1 MQTTVPDSDRNVSGA
16 RRRRGDA
23 VTAAG
28 ARSGRA
34 EPANAHCGSSSCSR
48 SLPAAMPGTSSAAS
62 RNRLRSDIAQRLTA
76 ADAAAAQA
84 RARESDLGNELRD
97 AQAKLALLE
106 ARVAEFQSQQAAL
119 EALYRE
125 LAPSRDEL
133 ALAEVEQILVLA
145 SQQLSLGGN
154 VQAALA
160 GLQVADGKLARL
172 DRPQLA
178 PLRRALARD
187 MDRLKA
193 VPYVDV
199 AGISIKLDQVIGA
212 IDALP
217 LAKDERL
224 PPPRDGGFAGDDPA
238 WLRFLRDLW
247 NDLRSV
253 IRVEVSDRPAAPLI
267 TPQQS
272 FFLRENLRLRL
283 LSARL
288 ALLSRDER
296 AFRADLQAA
305 SGWLKQY
312 FDLQSKPV
320 QAALATLAQ
329 QSAVAD
335 AGRDAGP
342 RREPRCRPHAE
353 GGGRANARACRG
365 AAAQDS
371 DDVVRALIAFLLI
384 AAAAVTLALLFR
396 LNTGY
401 VLFVAPPYRVEL
413 SQNAF
418 IIIACWRFS
427 RSMR

>member
-1 MQTTVPDSDRNVSGA
+1 MPTTVPDPERSTSGLID
-16 RRRRGDA
+16 G
-23 VTAAG
+23 AATPP
-28 ARSGRA
+28 RV
-34 EPANAHCGSSSCSR
+34 
-48 SLPAAMPGTSSAAS
+48 PAADS
-62 RNRLRSDIAQRLTA
+62 RHTLGWRALWLLFIVAVGAGGYALYQQWRTTETMRIDVAQRLATGDVA
-76 ADAAAAQA
+76 VAQS
-84 RARESDLGNELRD
+84 RARESDLANELRD

-106 ARVAEFQSQQAAL
+106 ARVGEFQSQQASL

-133 ALAEVEQILVLA
+133 ALSEVEQILVLA

-160 GLQVADGKLARL
+160 GVQVADGKLARL

-199 AGISIKLDQVIGA
+199 AGISIKLDQLTGT
-212 IDALP
+212 IDSLP

-224 PPPRDGGFAGDDPA
+224 PPPKAADAPVAETA
-238 WLRFLRDLW
+238 WLRFVRDVW
-247 NDLRSV
+247 NDLRNV
-253 IRVEVSDRPAAPLI
+253 IRIEVSDRPAAPLV

-272 FFLRENLRLRL
+272 FFLHENLRLRL

-296 AFRADLQAA
+296 AFKADILAAA
-305 SGWLKQY
+305 SWLKQY

-329 QSAVAD
+329 QSAVPMPGEMPDLAASLDAVRTLKAVAD
-335 AGRDAGP
+335 RTP
-342 RREPRCRPHAE
+342 E
-353 GGGRANARACRG
+353 RAAARAK
-365 AAAQDS
+365 
-371 DDVVRALIAFLLI
+371 
-384 AAAAVTLALLFR
+384 
-396 LNTGY
+396 
-401 VLFVAPPYRVEL
+401 
-413 SQNAF
+413 
-418 IIIACWRFS
+418 
-427 RSMR
+427 

>member
-1 MQTTVPDSDRNVSGA
+1 MQTTVPDSDR
-16 RRRRGDA
+16 
-23 VTAAG
+23 TAAG
-28 ARSGRA
+28 ASAQAAAPASQPRA
-34 EPANAHCGSSSCSR
+34 RGSALGQR
-48 SLPAAMPGTSSAAS
+48 ALWTVVVLAIAAGVYAWYDQQRATQA
-62 RNRLRSDIAQRLTA
+62 LQGDVAQRLAT

-84 RARESDLGNELRD
+84 RVRESTLGNELRD

-106 ARVAEFQSQQAAL
+106 TRLAEFQSQQASL

-133 ALAEVEQILVLA
+133 ALSEVEQILVLA

-172 DRPQLA
+172 DRPQLG

-199 AGISIKLDQVIGA
+199 AGISIKLDQLVGG

-224 PPPRDGGFAGDDPA
+224 PVPKAPAANAADPA
-238 WLRFLRDLW
+238 WVRFLRDVW
-247 NDLRSV
+247 SDLRSV
-253 IRVEVSDRPAAPLI
+253 IRIEVSDRPAAPLV
-267 TPQQS
+267 TPQQA

-288 ALLSRDER
+288 ALLTRDDR
-296 AFRADLQAA
+296 WFKADLQAA
-305 SGWLKQY
+305 SDWLKQY

-320 QAALATLAQ
+320 QQALATLAQ
-329 QSAVAD
+329 QAAITMPGEMPDLAASLDAVRNLKAVAE
-335 AGRDAGP
+335 RTP
-342 RREPRCRPHAE
+342 E
-353 GGGRANARACRG
+353 RAPARTR
-365 AAAQDS
+365 
-371 DDVVRALIAFLLI
+371 
-384 AAAAVTLALLFR
+384 
-396 LNTGY
+396 
-401 VLFVAPPYRVEL
+401 
-413 SQNAF
+413 
-418 IIIACWRFS
+418 
-427 RSMR
+427 

>member
-16 RRRRGDA
+16 PGGAATPSPPPVRGSGGGAGQRALWLVVVLALLAGGYAWYEQRR
-23 VTAAG
+23 VTQ
-28 ARSGRA
+28 S
-34 EPANAHCGSSSCSR
+34 
-48 SLPAAMPGTSSAAS
+48 
-62 RNRLRSDIAQRLTA
+62 LRSDIAQRLTA
-76 ADAAAAQA
+76 ADSAAAQA
-84 RARESDLGNELRD
+84 RARESDLGNEMRD

-106 ARVAEFQSQQAAL
+106 ARVAEFQSQQASL

-199 AGISIKLDQVIGA
+199 AGISIKLDQLIGG

-224 PPPRDGGFAGDDPA
+224 PPPRTSASLADDPP
-238 WLRFLRDLW
+238 WVRFLRDLW

-272 FFLRENLRLRL
+272 FFLRENIRLRL

-296 AFRADLQAA
+296 AFQADLQAA

-329 QSAVAD
+329 QSAVPMPGEMPDLAGSLD
-335 AGRDAGP
+335 AVRTLKAV
-342 RREPRCRPHAE
+342 AE
-353 GGGRANARACRG
+353 RTPER
-365 AAAQDS
+365 AAAQ
-371 DDVVRALIAFLLI
+371 AK
-384 AAAAVTLALLFR
+384 
-396 LNTGY
+396 
-401 VLFVAPPYRVEL
+401 
-413 SQNAF
+413 
-418 IIIACWRFS
+418 
-427 RSMR
+427 

>member
-1 MQTTVPDSDRNVSGA
+1 M
-16 RRRRGDA
+16 
-23 VTAAG
+23 
-28 ARSGRA
+28 
-34 EPANAHCGSSSCSR
+34 
-48 SLPAAMPGTSSAAS
+48 
-62 RNRLRSDIAQRLTA
+62 
-76 ADAAAAQA
+76 
-84 RARESDLGNELRD
+84 RD

-106 ARVAEFQSQQAAL
+106 ARVAEFQSQQASL

-199 AGISIKLDQVIGA
+199 AGISIKLDQLIGG

-224 PPPRDGGFAGDDPA
+224 PPPRTAASGVDDPP
-238 WLRFLRDLW
+238 WVRFLRDLW

-272 FFLRENLRLRL
+272 FFLRENVRLRL

-329 QSAVAD
+329 QSAVPMPGEMPDLAGSLD
-335 AGRDAGP
+335 AVRTLKAV
-342 RREPRCRPHAE
+342 AE
-353 GGGRANARACRG
+353 RTPER
-365 AAAQDS
+365 AAAQ
-371 DDVVRALIAFLLI
+371 AK
-384 AAAAVTLALLFR
+384 
-396 LNTGY
+396 
-401 VLFVAPPYRVEL
+401 
-413 SQNAF
+413 
-418 IIIACWRFS
+418 
-427 RSMR
+427 